1 MFCSTVVDGATC
13 DTGRK
18 KREEAQRQQYDLEQ
32 RYAAEAR
39 SRTSTF
45 PSKDMDFEAR
55 KAALA
60 NAAAESKRRLNESLR
75 KSGMMDINDLR
86 AGAGGDEFGKEDFIS
101 SPRAPAASLAALGG
115 VSLQQLAPAPAADK
129 LSEAVATFKDPP
141 VKDAKKGSKAPVPS
155 PVRTSDNIDGS
166 EYSSYYSYSDYST
179 EDDAAGERRRKKSL
193 TKQASKVAEDRLNKV
208 LAEHSVSEETDSDII
223 GPDEDQK
230 RLSKVRGSAATPAP
244 LFDLAAPGTVEK
256 SKRSPRRSRSKSPG
270 KEKAKAEDASAGPWF
285 SPAASAAREK
295 AVADA
300 KAVLDVGSP
309 KPLLRQLSSSL
320 SPAHG
325 IRADQAKQEGN
336 KRELSE
342 AVTDSV
348 RRGSVTIKL
357 DPTLPPSHPPPSL
370 AVPAP
375 LRAASAAAVAQR
387 KPSPLRRA
395 MTAGSLFG
403 SKTPSPGP
411 EDKSVGYVWDTTD
424 RVNNR
429 NSMSYS
435 NTRAEQG
442 SAGTRPGAGGTMEKL
457 PIKTVEE
464 EFNSMNFGKNAIQ
477 DNKYRGIDS
486 FRIDQ
491 YNKWD
496 TASEK
501 SESRGSQVNV
511 FIPSEVEIRP
521 PKPQLQKKKTQII
534 GFNEY
539 VGIDAGDSL

>member
-1 MFCSTVVDGATC
+1 
-13 DTGRK
+13 
-18 KREEAQRQQYDLEQ
+18 
-32 RYAAEAR
+32 
-39 SRTSTF
+39 
-45 PSKDMDFEAR
+45 
-55 KAALA
+55 
-60 NAAAESKRRLNESLR
+60 
-75 KSGMMDINDLR
+75 
-86 AGAGGDEFGKEDFIS
+86 
-101 SPRAPAASLAALGG
+101 
-115 VSLQQLAPAPAADK
+115 
-129 LSEAVATFKDPP
+129 
-141 VKDAKKGSKAPVPS
+141 
-155 PVRTSDNIDGS
+155 
-166 EYSSYYSYSDYST
+166 
-179 EDDAAGERRRKKSL
+179 
-193 TKQASKVAEDRLNKV
+193 
-208 LAEHSVSEETDSDII
+208 
-223 GPDEDQK
+223 
-230 RLSKVRGSAATPAP
+230 
-244 LFDLAAPGTVEK
+244 
-256 SKRSPRRSRSKSPG
+256 
-270 KEKAKAEDASAGPWF
+270 
-285 SPAASAAREK
+285 
-295 AVADA
+295 
-300 KAVLDVGSP
+300 
-309 KPLLRQLSSSL
+309 
-320 SPAHG
+320 
-325 IRADQAKQEGN
+325 
-336 KRELSE
+336 
-342 AVTDSV
+342 
-348 RRGSVTIKL
+348 
-357 DPTLPPSHPPPSL
+357 
-370 AVPAP
+370 
-375 LRAASAAAVAQR
+375 
-387 KPSPLRRA
+387 